1 MNNNV
6 KELYFDDEEV
16 GIDRKTSHPN
26 FIKAFT
32 DEFYYD
38 CTDEEAPFGNDNGA
52 DTLYE
57 LEDYYK
63 NGNNGEEITSFPK
76 KIVSDIWDLNYI
88 KYDSFDKKAIQELI
102 NKDRHSILATDQ
114 VNIAVA
120 LGEIKITGVI
130 DPELKKTALDA
141 IKRLKIIFDL
151 LGYGESE
158 TQNKIEQDLK
168 DFN

>member
-102 NKDRHSILATDQ
+102 NKDRHSIDFGPLS
-114 VNIAVA
+114 
-120 LGEIKITGVI
+120 IKSPV
-130 DPELKKTALDA
+130 ENNLSKVVLKFTKLSSCST
-141 IKRLKIIFDL
+141 
-151 LGYGESE
+151 SS
-158 TQNKIEQDLK
+158 
-168 DFN
+168 